1 MSIRDDKKRA
11 SKEERERASRETL
24 RRKKAESRVGP
35 EITIHDPRVRIVID
49 FMRANLQRK
58 ISLMDFARA
67 VSLSPAHLSRLLKTE
82 TGLSPG
88 EYLIRLRMEKARSLL
103 TSSLL
108 SIKEIM
114 ALAGYRNRSHFVEH
128 FRRFFGLAPSE
139 FRKGLSSS

>member
-1 MSIRDDKKRA
+1 MSIKDDKKRA
-11 SKEERERASRETL
+11 SKEERKRASKETL
-24 RRKKAESRVGP
+24 RRKNAQSRGVP
-35 EITIHDPRVRIVID
+35 DITIHDPRVRMVID

-58 ISLMDFARA
+58 LSLMDFARA
-67 VSLSPAHLSRLLKTE
+67 VNLSAAHLSRLFKTE

-114 ALAGYRNRSHFVEH
+114 ALAGYRNRSHFVQH
-128 FRRFFGLAPSE
+128 FRRYSGLAPSE
-139 FRKGLSSS
+139 FRKGLSRY